1 MRRAASAI
9 TLMLLTGCSDLL
21 GGVGDFSRG
30 VVYGDEPRIVTTTTV
45 ASEGPALRLTG
56 VTEVSW
62 SNDDLGA
69 DTGGL
74 EGVELLSAIWARGD
88 GITPFIQSSRREIA
102 AALPGIEFPQLVPG
116 QVTHI
121 SSQLVFDVQSVVLDP
136 STAAAFGMWVG
147 EPYDLPRAEAQLAVL
162 RVGLRAAGD
171 PAPGEFFSFQV
182 SEGRELTWTERD
194 YVYQLFCRTGVGE
207 PACFAIAESLFSLQ
221 SMLST

>member
-1 MRRAASAI
+1 MRRAATTIA
-9 TLMLLTGCSDLL
+9 LVLLTGCSDLL

-30 VVYGDEPRIVTTTTV
+30 VVYGDEPRIATTTT
-45 ASEGPALRLTG
+45 AATEGPALRLTA
-56 VTEVSW
+56 VTEVAW
-62 SNDDLGA
+62 ANDGLGA

-74 EGVELLSAIWARGD
+74 DGVELLSAVWTRGD
-88 GITPFIQSSRREIA
+88 GITPFIQASRREIA

-116 QVTHI
+116 RVTHI

-147 EPYDLPRAEAQLAVL
+147 EPYERPRTEAQLAVL

-171 PAPGEFFSFQV
+171 PEPGELFEFQV
-182 SEGRELTWTERD
+182 SEGREITWTEHD

-207 PACFAIAESLFSLQ
+207 PACSAIAESLFTLQ